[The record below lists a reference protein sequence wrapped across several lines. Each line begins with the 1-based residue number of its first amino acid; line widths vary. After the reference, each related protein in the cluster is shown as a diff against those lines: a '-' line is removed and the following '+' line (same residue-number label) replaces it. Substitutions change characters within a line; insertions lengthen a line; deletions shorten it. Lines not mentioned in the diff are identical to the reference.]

1 MTWLGR
7 ATWRREPRPSLDPPI
22 RLDEVRLVE
31 ASRIRFDWP
40 WRVAW
45 TLGKMIISPSLVHL
59 DALIGLRCELAEF
72 DSLRQLALSAT
83 RVNQIAANV

>member
-1 MTWLGR
+1 
-7 ATWRREPRPSLDPPI
+7 LD
-22 RLDEVRLVE
+22 RQFGLDEVRPVE

-59 DALIGLRCELAEF
+59 DALIGLRCELVEF
-72 DSLRQLALSAT
+72 DSPCQLALSAK